1 MNFSELL
8 EALNQ
13 ASGFEL
19 YRLRVA
25 IDRVLMDPKWMIAI
39 RAQLHIGQEVD
50 YFDPRANRLCPG
62 QIMEFRPKEVLVRQ
76 TDTQQLWWLTY
87 PAINVNRID
96 VSVRETSHQGLCRN
110 EVAIGDT
117 VGFVDHDHHQRSG
130 KVTRLNDKTV
140 TLHCDGQKWRVA
152 YALIHRV
159 LNQDSSTTTD
169 RAITKT

>member
-25 IDRVLMDPKWMIAI
+25 IDRALTDPKWTIAI
-39 RAQLHIGQEVD
+39 RAQLHVGQEIE

-62 QIMEFRPKEVLVRQ
+62 QILEFRTKEVLVRQ
-76 TDTQQLWWLTY
+76 TDTQQLWWLAY
-87 PAINVNRID
+87 PAINVNHVD
-96 VSVRETSHQGLCRN
+96 VSVRETSQQGLSRN

-117 VGFVDHDHHQRSG
+117 VGFVDHEQRQRSG
-130 KVTRLNDKTV
+130 KVMRLNDKTV
-140 TLHCDGQKWRVA
+140 TLHCEGQKWRVA
-152 YALIHRV
+152 YALLHRV
-159 LNQDSSTTTD
+159 LNQDSSTTIN
-169 RAITKT
+169 ASITKA

>member
-1 MNFSELL
+1 MNFSALL

-13 ASGFEL
+13 ASAFEL

-25 IDRVLMDPKWMIAI
+25 IDRVLTDPKWTVAI
-39 RAQLHIGQEVD
+39 RAQLHIGQEIE

-62 QIMEFRPKEVLVRQ
+62 QILEFRTKEVLVRQ
-76 TDTQQLWWLTY
+76 TDTKQLWWLAY

-96 VSVRETSHQGLCRN
+96 VSMRESSQQGLSRN

-117 VGFVDHDHHQRSG
+117 VGFLDHEHRQRSG
-130 KVTRLNDKTV
+130 KVIRLNDKTV

-152 YALIHRV
+152 YALLHRV
-159 LNQDSSTTTD
+159 LNQNPVTTVTG
-169 RAITKT
+169 AATKT